1 MRKSI
6 PTPQLRNALTIVTS
20 SVEADDISSKMHC
33 ARKILHIAQRKLRMC
48 NKDAVC
54 KCPGIQNI
62 ICRLN
67 HDSEEY
73 ASYSAE
79 SDKTYVELT
88 GRYLGI
94 ATGGHRAFILQP
106 YIKWGRDKKR
116 NTSPELQMAEAV
128 ALINT
133 LPNWCV
139 VGTKYAPL
147 LTLQKKHLLGSGAMN
162 DLKKELGRCQ
172 NPTAVFVS
180 TNLLKFIQI
189 SELEKIFG
197 LPVYDRYSI
206 VIHIFREHAK
216 TAEARLQ
223 VALAEIPYV
232 RKKMLETCL
241 TRSGAI
247 VVTDQTKLVLDGREK
262 KLKNELK
269 KLQQHRQTLRS
280 KRKKHGFPS
289 VAVVGYTNAGKT
301 SLIKALTDDSSL
313 QPRDKLFATLDTT
326 AHEGMLPNRLKIL
339 YMDTIGFIQDVPE
352 ALLEPFIVTL
362 EDAMIADVVIHIYD
376 VSHPDMK
383 AQYQHVQETIKPMLD
398 GRSVIDVANKCDLI
412 QSDCIPK
419 DAIAVSSKDLTG
431 IDLLR
436 LKIQEVLLAATG
448 LLSIRAR
455 VKAGSAAASWLYKM
469 TTVTNAEADPND
481 AQYLILQVLATSTD
495 VQKFKNFLKQ

>member
-1 MRKSI
+1 
-6 PTPQLRNALTIVTS
+6 
-20 SVEADDISSKMHC
+20 MHC
-33 ARKILHIAQRKLRMC
+33 IHKIINITQRNLQVF
-48 NKDAVC
+48 NKVDTVD
-54 KCPGIQNI
+54 KRSGILLQNI

-67 HDSEEY
+67 HNSEEY
-73 ASYSAE
+73 LSEEDEKKQNA
-79 SDKTYVELT
+79 YVKIT
-88 GRYLGI
+88 SRYLGI
-94 ATGGHRAFILQP
+94 AVGGHRTFILQP

-139 VGTKYAPL
+139 VGTKYSPL
-147 LTLQKKHLLGSGAMN
+147 LTLQRKHLLGTGAIEN
-162 DLKKELGRCQ
+162 LKKDLRQCP
-172 NPTAVFVS
+172 NPTAIFIS
-180 TNLLKFIQI
+180 TNQLKFVQI

-223 VALAEIPYV
+223 VALAEIPYI
-232 RKKMLETCL
+232 RKKIFETCI

-247 VVTDQTKLVLDGREK
+247 NVTEETKLLLDSKEK

-269 KLQQHRQTLRS
+269 KLQQHRRTIRS
-280 KRKKHGFPS
+280 HRKKHGFPT

-301 SLIKALTDDSSL
+301 SLIKVLTDDNSL

-326 AHEGMLPNRLKIL
+326 AHQGILPNRLKIL

-352 ALLEPFIVTL
+352 TLIEPFIVTL
-362 EDAMIADVVIHIYD
+362 EDAMIADVVVHIYD

-383 AQYQHVQETIKPMLD
+383 AQYQHVQQTIKPMLD
-398 GRSVIDVANKCDLI
+398 ARPIIDVANKCDLV

-419 DAIAVSSKDLTG
+419 DVIAVSAKDLTG

-436 LKIQEVLLAATG
+436 LKIQEVLLASTG
-448 LLSIRAR
+448 LLSIRVR
-455 VKAGSAAASWLYKM
+455 VKVGSSAASWLYKM
-469 TTVTNAEADPND
+469 TTVTNAESDPND
-481 AQYLILQVLATSTD
+481 TQYLIMEVIATAVD
-495 VQKFKNFLKQ
+495 IQKFRKFLKQ